1 MKKGK
6 LGLLLIMTSMVLLLS
21 GCFEFVT
28 IDQPKVVKAGDK
40 VNIKL
45 SVLLK
50 PSHSDP
56 KYGIIGMS
64 IPTDWIVDSVKYV
77 PETPGDVGPMN
88 CSFLHPDS
96 ADADPGTVD
105 FWTDSLEVRYPSSAN
120 THWVVYQG
128 DETDNSALDTA
139 YVDVSLYFTSSAT
152 TGDFDLRYFITE
164 ASEDF
169 SDETQYEVSTVNPI
183 SVTDFTNISDI
194 QDTTGTGNSDSKL
207 KGQTVTFT
215 GIVSA
220 EGWAYGGSYYYVQD
234 GSGPWSGVMVHDSD
248 RENAYGDSVII
259 TAEVIEYSGKTEMG
273 NVTSYSKISEGHK
286 VAASVVTSG
295 EIGTGGSNAEAYE
308 GVLVKVE
315 NVEITDGDLGYGEW
329 SVNDGSGDVR
339 IDDVADYYFWPS
351 EYDSCLSVTGILDYS
366 YSNTKILP
374 RLAYDVVEGNATG
387 ETKIYTRMQRIQQ
400 VRYSDLLKAEKG
412 TGEDASYMSVDAT
425 YYNVKGIVTMPT
437 GLSYAGDGIKFLFQ
451 DLHGGPWSSILSY
464 NSDSTAY
471 PVLFEG
477 DIIEMTGYI
486 DEYITTQSNMTE
498 FFLTGAI
505 DILDYGVA
513 TPEPDLVT
521 TGDLRVPSTAEQ
533 YGTNMVIIKD
543 AIVTHGATLYEEM
556 IIDDGSGGVL
566 VDDDS
571 DSLSAFTAPPILT
584 PIDSITGWVYHHYGS
599 YADSTTY
606 KLEPLYESDIVIGEG
621 PPTLLYPSR
630 TPSLPKSSESVDVL
644 ITIST
649 QRNITEAKVCYRVD
663 QGSYADVTLTEGAD
677 NVWSGTILAQA
688 NHSFVDY
695 FYSATDD
702 SGDVTLDPADT
713 SLSNY
718 NYVVLDGDPTI
729 HDIQYTPWSAG
740 NSPLVGVDVH
750 FTGTVTTN
758 SDPLAS
764 EYDDNYGILAIQN
777 GGGIWNGVFVVDD
790 ASALIGKYTEG
801 DEVEVWGTVTETF
814 EDDYWQ
820 WSANTFVDVDSM
832 KSTGTG
838 TAVKT
843 EVTVGDLAG
852 DPEAYEGVL
861 VHLADQVTVASINQ
875 YDLTITDGTNN
886 YLLDDDCVPDSVFDI
901 EYNSY
906 AVIGGK
912 DTVRAGDLITGISG
926 VSIFSYGIHKIEIMK
941 LADFEEFVAVEN
953 HEPILPDNYALYQNY
968 PNPFNPST
976 NIAFD
981 LPNLSDVTIVVY
993 NIRGQMVK
1001 VLTKDQFNAGHHV
1014 VRWNGM
1020 NRYGKRI
1027 STGVYI
1033 YRIMANNFVD
1043 VKKMVYLK

>member
-1 MKKGK
+1 MKKSK
-6 LGLLLIMTSMVLLLS
+6 LGLLLIMISMVLLLS

-28 IDQPKVVKAGDK
+28 IDQPEVVKAGDK
-40 VNIKL
+40 VNVKL

-50 PSHSDP
+50 PSHSDL
-56 KYGIIGMS
+56 KYGIIGML
-64 IPTDWIVDSVKYV
+64 IPTDWTVDSVKYA
-77 PETPGDVGPMN
+77 PGTPGDVGPMN
-88 CSFLHPDS
+88 CSALPS
-96 ADADPGTVD
+96 GTADADTGGVD
-105 FWTDSLEVRYPSSAN
+105 YWVDSLEVRYPSSAN

-169 SDETQYEVSTVNPI
+169 SDETYYEVSTVNPI

-220 EGWAYGGSYYYVQD
+220 ESWAYGGSYYVQD
-234 GSGPWSGVMVHDSD
+234 GSGPWSGVLVYDSD

-259 TAEVIEYSGKTEMG
+259 TAEVDEYYGKTEMK
-273 NVTSYSKISEGHK
+273 NVSNYEKISEGHK

-295 EIGTGGSNAEAYE
+295 EIGTADSLNAEAYE

-329 SVNDGSGDVR
+329 SVSDGSGDVR

-366 YSNTKILP
+366 YDNTKILP
-374 RLAYDVVEGNATG
+374 RLAYDIVEGNKTG

-412 TGEDASYMSVDAT
+412 TGEDVSYLSVDADT
-425 YYNVKGIVTMPT
+425 IDVKGIVTMPT
-437 GLSYAGDGIKFLFQ
+437 GLSYAGDGIKFILQ
-451 DLHGGPWSSILSY
+451 DTHGGPWSSILSY
-464 NSDSTAY
+464 HSDSTAY

-477 DIIEMTGYI
+477 DLIEMTGYI
-486 DEYITTQSNMTE
+486 SEYYTTQSNMTE
-498 FFLTGAI
+498 FFLKGAMN
-505 DILDYGVA
+505 ILDYGVA

-521 TGDLRVPSTAEQ
+521 TGDLRLPKTAEQ
-533 YGTNMVIIKD
+533 YGTNMVKIKD
-543 AIVTHGATLYEEM
+543 AIVTNVDPAYEIM
-556 IIDDGSGGVL
+556 GIDDGSGEL
-566 VDDDS
+566 LIDDDS
-571 DSLSAFTAPPILT
+571 DSLGGYIAPPMLT
-584 PIDSITGWVYHHYGS
+584 PIDSIIGWVYHHYGS

-606 KLEPLYESDIVIGEG
+606 KLDPLYEWDIVIGEG
-621 PPTLLYPSR
+621 PPALLYPTC
-630 TPSLPKSSESVDVL
+630 TPSLPTSSDSVNVS

-663 QGSYADVTLTEGAD
+663 QGSYADVTLIEGAD
-677 NVWSGTILAQA
+677 NVWSVKMPPQL
-688 NHSFVDY
+688 NSSFVDY

-777 GGGIWNGVFVVDD
+777 GSGIWNGVFVIDD

-820 WSANTFVDVDSM
+820 WSANTYVVLDSM

-838 TAVKT
+838 TAVET
-843 EVTVGDLAG
+843 EVTVADLAG

-861 VHLADQVTVASINQ
+861 VHIADQVTVASINQ

-886 YLLDDDCVPDSVFDI
+886 YLLDDDCVPDSVFYI

-912 DTVRAGDLITGISG
+912 DTVRASDLITGISG
-926 VSIFSYGIHKIEIMK
+926 VSIFSYGTHKIEIMK

-953 HEPILPDNYALYQNY
+953 HEPILPNNYALYQNY